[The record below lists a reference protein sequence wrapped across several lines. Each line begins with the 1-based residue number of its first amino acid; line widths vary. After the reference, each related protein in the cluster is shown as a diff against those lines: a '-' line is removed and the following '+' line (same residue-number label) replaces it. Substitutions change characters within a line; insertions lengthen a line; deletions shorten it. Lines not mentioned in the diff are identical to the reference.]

1 MYGRFPFPDRK
12 SMLGMMCLAAIAMAA
27 CTPKARNSPWGS
39 SGGAGGSGGVSQSG
53 GTSSG
58 GDTAG
63 STGGQGGGAGGGAGT
78 GSVGSGGVGGSAGA
92 VGSGGTPPSNIPC
105 SGDSD
110 CTSSGQ
116 FCETSTKLCVP
127 CVKTKDCPS
136 GGHCLGNRCVVFTP
150 CSSKSDCTSDPVCDS
165 KRGVCV
171 QCTADSDCPT
181 GKFCTANKCVAALT
195 CKGNGDCSSG
205 LCDTANSRCIDCLID
220 SHCSAS
226 NTHCVRNICRPACTK
241 NGDCTALGM
250 VCDTSNSVC
259 VPCLTSTEC
268 PASSYC
274 LMNSC
279 VPDVCDSTQSS
290 CNGTS
295 VAACSAAG
303 DGFDSFTSCAAT
315 KPCSVRGAVA
325 TCGGVPIPD
334 AGASD
339 APTAGRDGGGGSCF
353 GATSVDPC
361 KSGIPKF
368 TGTQVVD
375 GSSSE
380 WCGLP
385 YFVLNAQNAAK
396 VLNFNSVPT
405 SQFETATA
413 RVAWDAA
420 GFRAYVEVQDTSV
433 QTMKM
438 ADATQATSKAYM
450 GDSIEFFFSSNPN
463 VTGLT
468 SSDSNTVHIIIPASG
483 TAVSVKDTGSS
494 GTPTAL
500 PATQFA
506 QATTSTGYAVEVLIP
521 WPGSA
526 PSSGSAIRFDMAL
539 NSADTSFASVDKM
552 RDGQLIY
559 YIGTLSG
566 SSTCQTSDG
575 TVPWCDDRTWCQ
587 ANAQ

>member
-1 MYGRFPFPDRK
+1 MKYGRFHFPDRK
-12 SMLGMMCLAAIAMAA
+12 SLLGMMCLAALAMAA
-27 CTPKARNSPWGS
+27 CTPKARNSPWAN
-39 SGGAGGSGGVSQSG
+39 SGGAGGSGGVSESG
-53 GTSSG
+53 GTAGSG
-58 GDTAG
+58 GDTLG
-63 STGGQGGGAGGGAGT
+63 TQGGGAGGSAGT
-78 GSVGSGGVGGSAGA
+78 GSVGSGGVGGAAGA
-92 VGSGGTPPSNIPC
+92 LGSGGTPPANLPC
-105 SGDSD
+105 TGDSD
-110 CTSSGQ
+110 CTASGQ
-116 FCETSTKLCVP
+116 FCETSAKLCVP

-136 GGHCLGNRCVVFTP
+136 GGHCLGNHCVVFTP
-150 CSSKSDCTSDPVCDS
+150 CASKSDCSSDPVCDP

-171 QCTADSDCPT
+171 QCTADTDCPT

-205 LCDTANSRCIDCLID
+205 LCDSANNRCIDCIVD
-220 SHCSAS
+220 SHCTAS

-241 NGDCTALGM
+241 NADCTALGM

-259 VPCLTSTEC
+259 VPCLTGTEC

-274 LMNSC
+274 LMNAC

-315 KPCSVRGAVA
+315 KPCSSRGAVA

-339 APTAGRDGGGGSCF
+339 APVAGRDGGGGSCF
-353 GATSVDPC
+353 GTTSVDPC

-368 TGTQVVD
+368 TGTQTLD
-375 GSSSE
+375 GSSAE

-396 VLNFNSVPT
+396 VLNFNAVPT
-405 SQFETATA
+405 TQFETATV
-413 RVAWDAA
+413 RVAWDSA

-450 GDSIEFFFSSNPN
+450 GDSIEFFFSSSNT
-463 VTGLT
+463 VSGLT
-468 SSDSNTVHIIIPASG
+468 STDSNTVHVIVPANG

-500 PATQFA
+500 ASTQFA

-526 PSSGSAIRFDMAL
+526 PSSGSAIRFDLAL
-539 NSADTSFASVDKM
+539 NSADTSFAGVDKM
-552 RDGQLIY
+552 RDGQLVY

-587 ANAQ
+587 ANVQ